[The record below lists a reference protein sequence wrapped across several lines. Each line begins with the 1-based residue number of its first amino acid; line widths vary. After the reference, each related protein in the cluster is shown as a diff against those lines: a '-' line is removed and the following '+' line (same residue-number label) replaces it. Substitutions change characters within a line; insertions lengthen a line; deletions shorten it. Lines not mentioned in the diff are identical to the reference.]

1 MVNKSIL
8 TSEQASILQGI
19 ASVMTLIHDLDHV
32 LNLAAE
38 KSLEILDD
46 GGCEIWILDRR
57 TDKLHLRVHRGREE
71 RFDLDRASSIC
82 KEDLSQLDEGMLVID
97 DVLINPL
104 ANQFIDPAEG
114 FLSLAAF
121 PLRVN
126 GHVVGLLTLLNRNPG
141 GFTDTELTLFAG
153 MSGQLGIAIQ
163 NFFLYQDA
171 TQRADRLET
180 LVRLRQGLA
189 QAINTNDIYESVANA
204 CVQLFDGAIGQVWL
218 ADESA
223 EVLRLHATAGQQMP
237 ESSECRLP
245 LHEGFVGS
253 LLKRREPLASTNVS
267 QESGW
272 TVATWKG
279 EAGLITYCSAPL
291 LIGEKVLGIL
301 VVIRDKKLPFSRWE
315 LGLLQ
320 HLGNQA
326 AAAIQ
331 DSQLRR
337 ITQRYAQ
344 ELEIEVQERTA
355 QLERASQAKSEF
367 LAAMSHEL
375 RTPLNGVIGFA
386 ELLREQLFGPLNERQ
401 LRYVQH
407 IHNSGHHLLALIND
421 ILDLSKVEAGELRL
435 RREQFSLTN
444 LLHSATVG
452 MHNAA
457 AKKKLTISL
466 RIEEFLPDIVAD
478 PIRVRQ
484 VLDNLL
490 SNAIKFTPPEGT
502 VRVGSRIIHG
512 WQGGGRGEPASP
524 GESSAL
530 HCDSSRDFVE
540 ISVQDTGIGICPE
553 DIPKLF
559 TPFTQLDQSLAR
571 QHDGTG
577 LGLALSKRLIELHG
591 GRIWAESLGEGK
603 GSTFLVLLPT
613 ETGAACTQIL
623 LVDDDSNFRMSLETI
638 LSKPGYVVHSVSS
651 GPEALERLEESPYD
665 LILLDLVLP
674 QMDGREVLLNLRK
687 KETCRNVPVIVF
699 TGATETD
706 PEEILR
712 LGASEFLTKPFSVKV
727 LIEVIKRITE
737 DLRHGISN
745 VSCPPFQLDAE

>member
-1 MVNKSIL
+1 MVNKKIL
-8 TSEQASILQGI
+8 KYEQVSILQSI
-19 ASVMTLIHDLDHV
+19 ASVMTLTHDLEHV

-38 KSLEILDD
+38 KSLAILED
-46 GGCEIWILDRR
+46 GGCEIWVLERR
-57 TDKLHLRVHRGREE
+57 TNKLHLWVHRRREE
-71 RFDLDRASSIC
+71 RFDLARASLIC

-104 ANQFIDPAEG
+104 ASQFIDPAEG
-114 FLSLAAF
+114 FQSLAAF

-126 GHVVGLLTLLNRNPG
+126 GLLVGLLTLLKRNPG
-141 GFTDTELTLFAG
+141 GFTDTELSLFAE

-171 TQRADRLET
+171 RQRADRIET
-180 LVRLRQGLA
+180 LVRLRQELA
-189 QAINTNDIYESVANA
+189 QAIERNDFYESLANA
-204 CVQLFDGAIGQVWL
+204 CIQLFDGAIGQVWL
-218 ADESA
+218 VDESA

-237 ESSECRLP
+237 ESSECQLP
-245 LHEGFVGS
+245 LHEGFIGS
-253 LLKRREPLASTNVS
+253 VLKRKEPLASTNIS
-267 QESGW
+267 QESRW
-272 TVATWKG
+272 PVATWRG
-279 EAGLITYCSAPL
+279 EAGLTAYCSAPL
-291 LIGEKVLGIL
+291 LIGEEVLGIL
-301 VVIRDKKLPFSRWE
+301 VVIRDEELPFSRWE
-315 LGLLQ
+315 LNLLQ

-337 ITQRYAQ
+337 ITQRHAQ
-344 ELEIEVQERTA
+344 ELEIKVQERTA

-386 ELLREQLFGPLNERQ
+386 ELLRDQTFGPLNERQ

-435 RREQFSLTN
+435 RREHFSLTK

-457 AKKKLTISL
+457 SKKKLTISL
-466 RIEEFLPDIVAD
+466 QIEEFLPDIVAD

-484 VLDNLL
+484 VIDNLL
-490 SNAIKFTPPEGT
+490 SNAIKFTPPGGT
-502 VRVGSRIIHG
+502 VRVASRMVHG
-512 WQGGGRGEPASP
+512 WQGGSRGEPASP
-524 GESSAL
+524 SESSAL
-530 HCDSSRDFVE
+530 LCDSSRDFVE

-553 DIPKLF
+553 DMPKLF

-591 GRIWAESLGEGK
+591 GSIWAESLGEGK

-613 ETGAACTQIL
+613 ETGAAFTQIL
-623 LVDDDSNFRMSLETI
+623 LVDDDPNFRMALEII
-638 LSKPGYVVHSVSS
+638 LSKSGYVVHSVSS
-651 GPEALERLEESPYD
+651 GPEAIERVEESPYD

-674 QMDGREVLLNLRK
+674 QMDGREVLLNLK
-687 KETCRNVPVIVF
+687 KENSCRNVPVIIF
-699 TGATETD
+699 TGASETD
-706 PEEILR
+706 PQEILR
-712 LGASEFLTKPFSVKV
+712 LGASEFLTKPFSEKV

-737 DLRHGISN
+737 EPRHGISKF
-745 VSCPPFQLDAE
+745 PYPLFQLDAE